1 MAIIG
6 MLSVICCENLKEISK
21 AHFNNILISMKTDRN
36 TLSGRLELQKRHR
49 DNAEANMESELNGLK
64 AGVEKLLTC
73 NADPK
78 VVDLAC
84 SMQTQLEVLD
94 QSASRISSA
103 AEVYGQVQQ
112 EDKVSRMMD
121 IFVVDKFD
129 RVAYRRGTARLL
141 SSVKRIHPADLDV
154 FAVALLRLRLY
165 LRLDLPEKAGVE
177 KLLTCN
183 ADPKVVDLGTSYVC
197 VELQDLVYGQVQQE
211 DKVSRMMDIVMIYV
225 ENQKRNNEKEHAEL
239 EELRKL
245 MTTNPAGD
253 GEDFFPSTGMSSSAL
268 NGGNSGEDGSRS
280 GRLRTVSVAATA
292 AVRMVGRRVNRK
304 NVYDVPEM
312 KNPAAK
318 RRYTFANG
326 SGSRSLSFPIE
337 SIGSKWPVN
346 SGDEDQDR
354 GLSNSRCHPTSQ
366 SFLSLFS
373 EHQAVG
379 WDLKQRGGHSKPG
392 GRSVSVSDRCGS
404 PVFGGSS
411 HAAHVSGLIIAE
423 SSTPAMTTTMTGGD
437 ETAASCGG
445 GLTTACSPI
454 VEEDHVARDRS
465 GSGFP
470 ETGGPSS
477 NMHSN
482 ASSSDGSSL
491 RHRSDSQQSVH
502 AGHRDSAQP
511 RIGGEASETVSTLMT
526 TGVKN

>member
-1 MAIIG
+1 
-6 MLSVICCENLKEISK
+6 
-21 AHFNNILISMKTDRN
+21 
-36 TLSGRLELQKRHR
+36 
-49 DNAEANMESELNGLK
+49 
-64 AGVEKLLTC
+64 
-73 NADPK
+73 
-78 VVDLAC
+78 
-84 SMQTQLEVLD
+84 
-94 QSASRISSA
+94 
-103 AEVYGQVQQ
+103 
-112 EDKVSRMMD
+112 
-121 IFVVDKFD
+121 
-129 RVAYRRGTARLL
+129 
-141 SSVKRIHPADLDV
+141 
-154 FAVALLRLRLY
+154 
-165 LRLDLPEKAGVE
+165 
-177 KLLTCN
+177 
-183 ADPKVVDLGTSYVC
+183 
-197 VELQDLVYGQVQQE
+197 
-211 DKVSRMMDIVMIYV
+211 
-225 ENQKRNNEKEHAEL
+225 
-239 EELRKL
+239 
-245 MTTNPAGD
+245 
-253 GEDFFPSTGMSSSAL
+253 MSSSAL

-292 AVRMVGRRVNRK
+292 AVR
-304 NVYDVPEM
+304 M

-354 GLSNSRCHPTSQ
+354 GLSNSRYHPTSQ
-366 SFLSLFS
+366 SFLGLFS

-465 GSGFP
+465 GSGFS

-502 AGHRDSAQP
+502 AGHRDSAQRGSVHSESVLMQKIHQRLGTSSSSSSSASSSTAPKDVHRRSQGSASFEGIGSSRSNSIARARP
-511 RIGGEASETVSTLMT
+511 RSSSSSAELSSIIQPSSFPYFFLFNSVWKWSRAQTMSFMRLILSALCFFVALGILGYTFANMAELTVSSQVCEYPNLGL
-526 TGVKN
+526 GVKRQRPCPL